1 MAPKLKIIWEMA
13 AENKSLCKIAQELDR
28 MGLKSPQGK
37 DWRKQSLGAII
48 KNPFYKGYLNYADEI
63 HKGNHE
69 AIVDEKLWEKANRV
83 LMAKLPGH
91 CFRKAP
97 KEYYYLLSGLLRC
110 GKCGS
115 HLISVSSKGQ
125 TGKRF
130 FYYICGRSKQGIGCD
145 QKASSATMFD
155 SALIAYFRKASRDQE
170 IIVKGIGNA
179 IIDSQMKL
187 DKIEAGIVDVDTQ
200 LETTRAEA
208 KKLLALAMTGT
219 ISQGTTF
226 KAKLTELDEEIFKLE
241 DKLARLQ
248 AQKSVTQMSAHSGRF
263 LHQNLR
269 FAMQYLDQAPPEAQR
284 SLLQALIKEIIVFE
298 DRIELRMYLGEPDE
312 TMPCE
317 VSPENGKSLT
327 ESDEA
332 LTTQR
337 LVSSGCQKWLPK
349 QDTSRTTQPQYCQLL
364 MRLYKRRRRRLEI
377 SIDEPFP
384 EQRPPSIYIPKNVA
398 KEAVR
403 IRDYL
408 INNPDT
414 NQSHIAEEF
423 GVTRA
428 RISQLIK
435 INTNLPDNFITNQTG

>member
-1 MAPKLKIIWEMA
+1 
-13 AENKSLCKIAQELDR
+13 
-28 MGLKSPQGK
+28 
-37 DWRKQSLGAII
+37 
-48 KNPFYKGYLNYADEI
+48 
-63 HKGNHE
+63 
-69 AIVDEKLWEKANRV
+69 
-83 LMAKLPGH
+83 
-91 CFRKAP
+91 
-97 KEYYYLLSGLLRC
+97 
-110 GKCGS
+110 
-115 HLISVSSKGQ
+115 
-125 TGKRF
+125 
-130 FYYICGRSKQGIGCD
+130 
-145 QKASSATMFD
+145 
-155 SALIAYFRKASRDQE
+155 
-170 IIVKGIGNA
+170 
-179 IIDSQMKL
+179 
-187 DKIEAGIVDVDTQ
+187 
-200 LETTRAEA
+200 
-208 KKLLALAMTGT
+208 
-219 ISQGTTF
+219 
-226 KAKLTELDEEIFKLE
+226 
-241 DKLARLQ
+241 
-248 AQKSVTQMSAHSGRF
+248 
-263 LHQNLR
+263 
-269 FAMQYLDQAPPEAQR
+269 MQYLDQAPPEAQR

-435 INTNLPDNFITNQTG
+435 INTNLPDNFITNLAGSKDPILLRMFTGKRLLKIASLQSETTRLETIELLMPKHQTL